1 MKKTILI
8 YGLALTGALIVFKLI
23 EYSYFSYR
31 ISLDAYLGIVAML
44 FLVAGLL
51 VGNFLRKKQSVATP
65 ETTPTSPVTEPAVAP
80 VSTPAPSL
88 DQLEAIG
95 LSQREL
101 EVLSFIAEGY
111 SNQEIA
117 EKLFVSINTIKTHTA
132 NIYSKLGVR
141 RRTQAVS
148 KAKELKII
156 V

>member
-1 MKKTILI
+1 MKKTIIIYSLI
-8 YGLALTGALIVFKLI
+8 LAGALIVFKLI
-23 EYSYFSYR
+23 EYTYFSYR
-31 ISLDAYLGIVAML
+31 ISLDAYLGIVAVL
-44 FLVAGLL
+44 FLGAGIFA
-51 VGNFLRKKQSVATP
+51 GNFLRKKK
-65 ETTPTSPVTEPAVAP
+65 
-80 VSTPAPSL
+80 PAPIHTNPPNSSIEAKPQPEPQL
-88 DQLEAIG
+88 DKIEEVG

-101 EVLSFIAEGY
+101 EVLIFIAEGY

-117 EKLFVSINTIKTHTA
+117 EKLFVSINTIKTHIG